1 MLKIPLTFRMMHKI
15 PTARS
20 HFKET
25 LSILT
30 KVIDNDDF
38 MDSVDTVSSIIA
50 ATIEKG
56 KKIISCGNGGSMC
69 DAMHFAEELSGKYR
83 EDRPAY
89 PALALSDPSALTC
102 IGNDYGFE
110 NVFARQ
116 IEALGKK
123 FDILLAI
130 STSGNSLNILKAA
143 KAAKK
148 KDMIVIA
155 MTGRDGGELGNVCD
169 HEIRVPWKGYAD
181 RIQEIHIVCIHAI
194 ISGVESQLKAK
205 EL

>member
-1 MLKIPLTFRMMHKI
+1 MLKIPLTLRKMHNI

-25 LSILT
+25 FSILA
-30 KVIDNDDF
+30 KVIENEPF
-38 MDSVDTVSSIIA
+38 LDSVDMTSSIIA

-69 DAMHFAEELSGKYR
+69 DAMHFAEELTGKYR

-89 PALALSDPSALTC
+89 PAIALSDPSALTC
-102 IGNDYGFE
+102 IGNDFGFE

-116 IEALGKK
+116 VEALGSD

-130 STSGNSLNILKAA
+130 STSGNSPNIIKAVE
-143 KAAKK
+143 AAKK

-155 MTGRDGGELGNVCD
+155 MTGRDGGKLGEICD
-169 HEIRVPWKGYAD
+169 HEIRIPWEGFSD
-181 RIQEIHIVCIHAI
+181 RIQEMHIMCIHAI
-194 ISGVESQLKAK
+194 ISGVESQLKARG
-205 EL
+205 L

>member
-1 MLKIPLTFRMMHKI
+1 MHKKQ
-15 PTARS
+15 TARS

-25 LSILT
+25 LSIL
-30 KVIDNDDF
+30 KNLIDNEEF
-38 MDSVDTVSSIIA
+38 LNSVDAASHIISE
-50 ATIEKG
+50 TIEKG

-89 PALALSDPSALTC
+89 PALALSDPSTLTC

-116 IEALGKK
+116 VEALGKE

-130 STSGNSLNILKAA
+130 STSGNSPNILKAVE
-143 KAAKK
+143 AAKK
-148 KDMIVIA
+148 KDMIIIA
-155 MTGRDGGELGNVCD
+155 MTGSDGGELANVCD
-169 HEIRVPWKGYAD
+169 HEIRIPWEDYAD
-181 RIQEIHIVCIHAI
+181 RIQEMHIVCIHTI
-194 ISGVESQLKAK
+194 ISGVESQLKEK
-205 EL
+205 SW

>member
-1 MLKIPLTFRMMHKI
+1 MLKIPLTLHIMNKI
-15 PTARS
+15 PTALS

-25 LSILT
+25 FSILD
-30 KVIDNDDF
+30 KVIDNEEF
-38 MDSVDTVSSIIA
+38 LDSVDRVSSIIA
-50 ATIEKG
+50 GTIEKG

-83 EDRPAY
+83 EDRNAY
-89 PALALSDPSALTC
+89 PAMSLSDPAAITC

-116 IEALGKK
+116 VEALGND

-130 STSGNSLNILKAA
+130 STSGNSSNILKAVE
-143 KAAKK
+143 AAKK

-155 MTGRDGGELGNVCD
+155 MTGRDGGELADACD
-169 HEIRVPWKGYAD
+169 HEIRIRWDGFSD
-181 RIQEIHIVCIHAI
+181 RIQEMHIMCIHAI
-194 ISGVESQLKAK
+194 ISGVEFQLKAK
-205 EL
+205 GL

>member
-1 MLKIPLTFRMMHKI
+1 MLKIPLTIRMMHKI

-30 KVIDNDDF
+30 KVIDNEDF
-38 MDSVDTVSSIIA
+38 LDSVDMASSIIA

-116 IEALGKK
+116 VEALGKD

-130 STSGNSLNILKAA
+130 STSGNSPNILKAVE
-143 KAAKK
+143 AAKK

-155 MTGRDGGELGNVCD
+155 MTGRDGGELANVCD
-169 HEIRVPWKGYAD
+169 HEIRIPWEGYSD
-181 RIQEIHIVCIHAI
+181 RIQEIHIVCIHAM

-205 EL
+205 GL

>member
-1 MLKIPLTFRMMHKI
+1 MMHNI
-15 PTARS
+15 PTARI

-25 LSILT
+25 FSILT
-30 KVIDNDDF
+30 QVIDDDQF
-38 MDSVDTVSSIIA
+38 LDSVDLASSIIA

-69 DAMHFAEELSGKYR
+69 DAMHFAEELTGKYR
-83 EDRPAY
+83 DDRPAY
-89 PALALSDPSALTC
+89 PAIALSDPSAITC
-102 IGNDYGFE
+102 IGNDFGFE

-116 IEALGKK
+116 VEALGND

-130 STSGNSLNILKAA
+130 STSGNSPNILRAA
-143 KAAKK
+143 EAAIK

-155 MTGRDGGELGNVCD
+155 MTGRDGGELGKICN
-169 HEIRVPWKGYAD
+169 HEIRIPWDGYSD
-181 RIQEIHIVCIHAI
+181 RIQEMHIMCIHAI

-205 EL
+205 GL

>member
-1 MLKIPLTFRMMHKI
+1 MNF
-15 PTARS
+15 
-20 HFKET
+20 
-25 LSILT
+25 
-30 KVIDNDDF
+30 IDNEDF
-38 MDSVDTVSSIIA
+38 MDSVDMASSIIA

-56 KKIISCGNGGSMC
+56 KKLISCGNGGSMC

-116 IEALGKK
+116 VEALGKD

-130 STSGNSLNILKAA
+130 STSGNSPNILKAVE
-143 KAAKK
+143 AAKK
-148 KDMIVIA
+148 KA
-155 MTGRDGGELGNVCD
+155 G
-169 HEIRVPWKGYAD
+169 K
-181 RIQEIHIVCIHAI
+181 
-194 ISGVESQLKAK
+194 
-205 EL
+205 

>member
-1 MLKIPLTFRMMHKI
+1 MHKI

-30 KVIDNDDF
+30 KVIDDEDF
-38 MDSVDTVSSIIA
+38 LDSVDMAASIIV

-89 PALALSDPSALTC
+89 PALALSDPSAITC

-116 IEALGKK
+116 VEALGKD

-130 STSGNSLNILKAA
+130 STSGNSPNILKAVE
-143 KAAKK
+143 AAKK

-155 MTGRDGGELGNVCD
+155 MTGRDGGELENVCD
-169 HEIRVPWKGYAD
+169 HEIRIPWEGYSD
-181 RIQEIHIVCIHAI
+181 RIQEMHIMCIHAM

-205 EL
+205 GL

>member
-1 MLKIPLTFRMMHKI
+1 MLKIPLTLHMMHKI

-25 LSILT
+25 FSILSQ
-30 KVIDNDDF
+30 VIDDDQF
-38 MDSVDTVSSIIA
+38 LDSVDLASSLIA

-69 DAMHFAEELSGKYR
+69 DAMHFAEELTGKYR
-83 EDRPAY
+83 NDRPAY
-89 PALALSDPSALTC
+89 PAIALSDPSAMTC

-110 NVFARQ
+110 NIFARQ
-116 IEALGKK
+116 VEALGND

-130 STSGNSLNILKAA
+130 STSGNSPNILKAA
-143 KAAKK
+143 EAAIK

-155 MTGRDGGELGNVCD
+155 MTGRDGGDLGKICN
-169 HEIRVPWKGYAD
+169 HEIRIQWDGYSD
-181 RIQEIHIVCIHAI
+181 RIQEMHIICIHAI

>member
-1 MLKIPLTFRMMHKI
+1 MMHKI

-20 HFKET
+20 NFKET

-30 KVIDNDDF
+30 KVIDDADF
-38 MDSVDTVSSIIA
+38 LDSVDMASSIIA

-116 IEALGKK
+116 VEALGKD

-130 STSGNSLNILKAA
+130 STSGNSPNILKAVE
-143 KAAKK
+143 AAKK

-155 MTGRDGGELGNVCD
+155 MTGRDGGELANVCD
-169 HEIRVPWKGYAD
+169 YEIRIPWEGYSD
-181 RIQEIHIVCIHAI
+181 RIQEMHIMCIHAM

-205 EL
+205 GL

>member
-1 MLKIPLTFRMMHKI
+1 MLKIPLTLRMMHKI
-15 PTARS
+15 PTARY

-30 KVIDNDDF
+30 KVIDNEDF
-38 MDSVDTVSSIIA
+38 FDSVDMASSMIA

-89 PALALSDPSALTC
+89 PALALSDPSAITC

-116 IEALGKK
+116 IEALGKD

-130 STSGNSLNILKAA
+130 STSGNSPNILKAVET
-143 KAAKK
+143 AKK

-155 MTGRDGGELGNVCD
+155 MTGRNGGELANVCD
-169 HEIRVPWKGYAD
+169 HEIRIPWEGYSD
-181 RIQEIHIVCIHAI
+181 RIQEIHIMCMHAMI
-194 ISGVESQLKAK
+194 AGVEFQLKAK
-205 EL
+205 GL

>member
-1 MLKIPLTFRMMHKI
+1 MMYKI

-25 LSILT
+25 FSILNQ
-30 KVIDNDDF
+30 VIDDDQF
-38 MDSVDTVSSIIA
+38 LDSVDLASSIIA

-69 DAMHFAEELSGKYR
+69 DAMHFAEELTGKYR
-83 EDRPAY
+83 DDRPAY
-89 PALALSDPSALTC
+89 PAFALSDPSAMTC
-102 IGNDYGFE
+102 IGNDFGFE

-116 IEALGKK
+116 VEALGND

-130 STSGNSLNILKAA
+130 STSGNSPNILRAA
-143 KAAKK
+143 EAAIK

-155 MTGRDGGELGNVCD
+155 MTGRDGGELGKICN
-169 HEIRVPWKGYAD
+169 HEIRIPWDGYSD
-181 RIQEIHIVCIHAI
+181 RIQEMHIMCIHAI
-194 ISGVESQLKAK
+194 ISGVESQLTAK
-205 EL
+205 GL

>member
-1 MLKIPLTFRMMHKI
+1 MMHKI
-15 PTARS
+15 PTTRS

-25 LSILT
+25 FSILT
-30 KVIDNDDF
+30 QVIDDDQF
-38 MDSVDTVSSIIA
+38 LDSVDLASSIIA

-69 DAMHFAEELSGKYR
+69 DAMHFAEELTGKYR
-83 EDRPAY
+83 DDRPAY
-89 PALALSDPSALTC
+89 PAFALSDPSAMTC
-102 IGNDYGFE
+102 IGNDFGFE

-116 IEALGKK
+116 VEALGND

-130 STSGNSLNILKAA
+130 STSGNSPNILRAA
-143 KAAKK
+143 EAAIK

-155 MTGRDGGELGNVCD
+155 MTGRDGGELGKICN
-169 HEIRVPWKGYAD
+169 HEIRIPWNGYSD
-181 RIQEIHIVCIHAI
+181 RIQEMHIMCIHAI

-205 EL
+205 GL

>member
-1 MLKIPLTFRMMHKI
+1 MLKTPLTLSIMHKT

-25 LSILT
+25 LSILNNL
-30 KVIDNDDF
+30 IDNEEF
-38 MDSVDTVSSIIA
+38 LNSVDKASRIIA
-50 ATIEKG
+50 ETIEKG

-83 EDRPAY
+83 ENRPAY

-116 IEALGKK
+116 VEALGKE

-130 STSGNSLNILKAA
+130 STSGNSPNILKAVE
-143 KAAKK
+143 AAKK
-148 KDMIVIA
+148 KDMIIIA
-155 MTGRDGGELGNVCD
+155 MTGRDGGELANFCD
-169 HEIRVPWKGYAD
+169 HEIRIPWEGYSD
-181 RIQEIHIVCIHAI
+181 RIQEIHIMCIHAM

-205 EL
+205 GL

>member
-1 MLKIPLTFRMMHKI
+1 MMHKI

-25 LSILT
+25 FSILT
-30 KVIDNDDF
+30 QVIDDDQF
-38 MDSVDTVSSIIA
+38 LDSVDLASSIIA

-69 DAMHFAEELSGKYR
+69 DAMHFAEELTGKYR
-83 EDRPAY
+83 DDRPAY
-89 PALALSDPSALTC
+89 PAFALSDPSAMTC
-102 IGNDYGFE
+102 IGNDFGFE

-116 IEALGKK
+116 VEALGND

-130 STSGNSLNILKAA
+130 STSGNSPNILKAA
-143 KAAKK
+143 EAAIK

-155 MTGRDGGELGNVCD
+155 MTGRDGGELGKICN
-169 HEIRVPWKGYAD
+169 HEIRIQWDGYSD
-181 RIQEIHIVCIHAI
+181 RIQEMHIMCIHAI

-205 EL
+205 GL

>member
-1 MLKIPLTFRMMHKI
+1 MHKK

-25 LSILT
+25 LSILNNL
-30 KVIDNDDF
+30 IDNEEF
-38 MDSVDTVSSIIA
+38 LNSVDAASRIISE
-50 ATIEKG
+50 TIEKG

-89 PALALSDPSALTC
+89 PALALSDPSTLTC

-116 IEALGKK
+116 VEALGKD

-130 STSGNSLNILKAA
+130 STSGNSPNILKAVE
-143 KAAKK
+143 AAKK
-148 KDMIVIA
+148 KDMIIIA
-155 MTGRDGGELGNVCD
+155 MTGCDGGELANVCD
-169 HEIRVPWKGYAD
+169 HEIRIPWEDYAD
-181 RIQEIHIVCIHAI
+181 RIQEMHIVCIHTI
-194 ISGVESQLKAK
+194 ISGVESQLKEK
-205 EL
+205 GL

>member
-1 MLKIPLTFRMMHKI
+1 MHRI
-15 PTARS
+15 PTARP

-30 KVIDNDDF
+30 KVIDDEDF
-38 MDSVDTVSSIIA
+38 LDSVDMASSIIA

-116 IEALGKK
+116 VEALGKD

-130 STSGNSLNILKAA
+130 STSGNSLNILKAVE
-143 KAAKK
+143 AAKK

-155 MTGRDGGELGNVCD
+155 MTGRDGGELANVCD
-169 HEIRVPWKGYAD
+169 REIRIPWEGYSD
-181 RIQEIHIVCIHAI
+181 RIQEIHIMCIHAM

-205 EL
+205 GQ